1 MKYVQGTR
9 GTDKNPTLEQKTI
22 EYNRNGVHALD
33 GEKIFAKTVVGSKQP
48 NFFVL
53 TWNNSIYDP
62 LGVDSHRENLIRTE
76 LKKTSQKTL
85 NSYLEY
91 LRTNNKIYITQA
103 QRSYING

>member
-1 MKYVQGTR
+1 
-9 GTDKNPTLEQKTI
+9 
-22 EYNRNGVHALD
+22 
-33 GEKIFAKTVVGSKQP
+33 
-48 NFFVL
+48 
-53 TWNNSIYDP
+53 
-62 LGVDSHRENLIRTE
+62 

>member
-1 MKYVQGTR
+1 MKYVEGTK
-9 GTDKNPTLEQKTI
+9 GMDAQHEDITESI
-22 EYNRNGVHALD
+22 EYNRKGIHALD
-33 GEKIFAKTVVGSKQP
+33 GEKIFAKTIMGSTQP

-53 TWNNSIYDP
+53 TCNNSLYDP
-62 LGVDSHRENLIRTE
+62 LGADSHRENTINTE
-76 LKKTSQKTL
+76 LKKTSRKTL